1 VLISVPGVRNNT
13 MIIFIYGQDTYRLGQ
28 KLKEIVVKYQQIH
41 SGLNFKHF
49 DVEDKSAGFQDFT
62 DEFQQT
68 SMFKEKKL
76 IVLKNIFL
84 SSDFQDKFLKKIND
98 FLDSEDIIIVCEKNK
113 ITASNRLFKALKK
126 KTKNQEFNLL
136 KGKELEKWVQGEFS
150 KYDLKIE
157 AAALERIIEFVG
169 DDLWRLSGEIQKLVN
184 YRGKE
189 SDSKIKAEE
198 VDLLVR
204 PKVDPDI
211 FKTIGFMASKNK
223 KEALKLIKKHRERGD
238 APLYLLSMICF
249 QFRNLLII
257 RELIEK
263 NTPYYLI
270 AKKTGL
276 HPYVVKKTYPQ
287 AEKFSLAELKKIYQ
301 KIFDVDL
308 AIKKGKTDP
317 EAAIDFLIAEI

>member
-1 VLISVPGVRNNT
+1 
-13 MIIFIYGQDTYRLGQ
+13 MIIFIYGQDSYRLSQ
-28 KLKEIVVKYQQIH
+28 KLKEIVAKYQQIH
-41 SGLNFKHF
+41 SGLNFKHL
-49 DVEDKSAGFQDFT
+49 DLEDKNIDFQDFA

-84 SSDFQDKFLKKIND
+84 SSDFQEKFLKKIKD
-98 FLDSEDIIIVCEKNK
+98 FLESEDIIIICEKSK
-113 ITASNRLFKALKK
+113 ITVSNRLFKALKK

-136 KGKELEKWVQGEFS
+136 KGKELEKWVQEEFG
-150 KYDLKIE
+150 KYNLKIE
-157 AAALERIIEFVG
+157 ASALKKIIEFVG
-169 DDLWRLSGEIQKLVN
+169 NDLWRLSAEIQKLVN
-184 YRGKE
+184 YKGKE
-189 SDSKIKAEE
+189 SNSKVKAEE

-211 FKTIGFMASKNK
+211 FKTIGFIASKNK
-223 KEALKLIKKHRERGD
+223 KEALKLVKKHRERGD
-238 APLYLLSMICF
+238 APLYLLSMIGF

-257 RELIEK
+257 KELIEK
-263 NTPYYLI
+263 NIPYYLI

-287 AEKFSLAELKKIYQ
+287 AQKFSLSELKKIYQ

-308 AIKKGKTDP
+308 AIKTGKTDP